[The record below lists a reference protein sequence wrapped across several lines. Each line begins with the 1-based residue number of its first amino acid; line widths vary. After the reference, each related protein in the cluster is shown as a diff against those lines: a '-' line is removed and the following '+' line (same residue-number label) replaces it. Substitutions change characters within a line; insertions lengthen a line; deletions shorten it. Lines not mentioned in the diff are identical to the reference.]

1 MEKSVSALLEMARN
15 GQFEMVDLKFSSLIG
30 RMHHI
35 TIPAGRLTADT
46 FEKGVPFDGS
56 SVPGFKKVNSGDMTL
71 VPDPSTAMIDGF
83 WDRATL
89 SLLCD
94 IKEAD
99 SLADYSR
106 DPRFVARRAEAY
118 MRELGIA
125 DESLWSPEFE
135 FHMFDSV
142 QFDEGENC
150 ASYMIESQ
158 EAGWFANP
166 ENSDKLGHKIP
177 HQSGYHACMPQDA
190 YFNIRSEMASRIEAM
205 GVDVRYHHHE
215 VGSTGQSEI
224 EIGFNPLT
232 QAGDIGTRIKYIIKM
247 IAKKHGKTATFMP
260 KPLFYEA
267 GNGMHFHQV
276 LRKGGEN
283 LFYDKEGYA
292 ELSQTALYY
301 IGGILK
307 HGRALLAFTNP
318 STNSYKRLV
327 PGFEAPTQLFFG
339 LANRSAAIRIPRY
352 AKGPDQLRFEF
363 RPPDG
368 TCNLY
373 LAMTAQ
379 LMAGLDGIRNKIDPV
394 ANGWGPIDENIEHA
408 SEEVRSKISRV
419 PESLEEA
426 MLALKE
432 DYEFLLEGDVF
443 TKDLIE
449 AWIDYKMTKEFN
461 QVRNRPHPHEMLLY
475 YDA

>member
-1 MEKSVSALLEMARN
+1 MEKSVSALLDMAQS
-15 GQFEMVDLKFSSLIG
+15 GHFEMVDLKFSSLIG

-35 TIPAGRLTADT
+35 TIPAGRLTADVFT
-46 FEKGVPFDGS
+46 KGVPFDGS

-99 SLADYSR
+99 SLEDYTR
-106 DPRFVARRAEAY
+106 DPRYVARRAETY

-125 DESLWSPEFE
+125 DNSMWSPEFE
-135 FHMFDSV
+135 FHLFDSV
-142 QFDEGENC
+142 QFDERENC
-150 ASYMIESQ
+150 ASYLIESR
-158 EAGWFANP
+158 EAGWFANA
-166 ENSDKLGHKIP
+166 ESCDKLGHKIA
-177 HQSGYHACMPQDA
+177 HQSGYHACAPQDA
-190 YFNIRSEMASRIEAM
+190 YFNIRNEMASRIEAM
-205 GVDVRYHHHE
+205 GVPVRYHHHE

-232 QAGDIGTRIKYIIKM
+232 HAGDIGTRIKYIIKM
-247 IAKKHGKTATFMP
+247 IALRHGKTATFMP
-260 KPLFYEA
+260 KPLYHEA

-276 LRKGGEN
+276 LRKDGEN
-283 LFYDKEGYA
+283 LFYDKDGYA

-301 IGGILK
+301 IGGVLK

-352 AKGPDQLRFEF
+352 AKGPDQVRFEF

-373 LAMTAQ
+373 LAMAAM

-394 ANGWGPIDENIEHA
+394 AAGWGPIDINIEQA
-408 SEEVRSKISRV
+408 TPEVRKNIV
-419 PESLEEA
+419 PVPASLNEA
-426 MLALKE
+426 MDALQQ
-432 DYEFLLEGDVF
+432 DNEFLRQGDVF
-443 TKDLIE
+443 SQDLID
-449 AWIDYKMTKEFN
+449 AWMTYKLEKEFN